1 MRAGKVGTGLE
12 DGKPRRME
20 AARGRGGKANGH
32 PKRSRRTSNYF
43 RAQAGLGMT
52 NDE

>member
-20 AARGRGGKANGH
+20 AAGRRGGKANGH
-32 PKRSRRTSNYF
+32 PERSF
-43 RAQAGLGMT
+43 AGGEGGGEGGGETESKDL
-52 NDE
+52 